1 LFRFLELAVSF
12 RAAETRHPKY
22 ANAAGREGCSIAL
35 EAFAAERFRRLDV
48 NSVACALD
56 FDK

>member
-1 LFRFLELAVSF
+1 VLDR
-12 RAAETRHPKY
+12 
-22 ANAAGREGCSIAL
+22 L

-48 NSVACALD
+48 TSVACALD